1 MQKISIDKIKT
12 FSIGFSDKNYDESYF
27 ASKIA
32 SHLNTDHIKLEATLE
47 MLLILLKKC
56 LLFTVNLWQTHLKY
70 PQLYCV

>member
-32 SHLNTDHIKLEATLE
+32 SHLNTDHIKLEATPRDAID
-47 MLLILLKKC
+47 LIEKMPFIYSEPFELIS
-56 LLFTVNLWQTHLKY
+56 NTHNFI
-70 PQLYCV
+70 V